1 MSNGNSIIEDMIRWI
16 RLIVWAVVLLGIFKA
31 WHPEIYGFIK
41 GLNQWE
47 AHKEE
52 LDENLQAPPSEQQ
65 PQPSIPSPEAPNQE
79 TAPTVPV
86 VRDL

>member
-1 MSNGNSIIEDMIRWI
+1 MSNDGIIKDVIEWT
-16 RLIVWAVVLLGIFKA
+16 RLIVWVVFLLGILKA

-52 LDENLQAPPSEQQ
+52 LDENLQEQPSEQP
-65 PQPSIPSPEAPNQE
+65 PQPSMPSPEAPNQE